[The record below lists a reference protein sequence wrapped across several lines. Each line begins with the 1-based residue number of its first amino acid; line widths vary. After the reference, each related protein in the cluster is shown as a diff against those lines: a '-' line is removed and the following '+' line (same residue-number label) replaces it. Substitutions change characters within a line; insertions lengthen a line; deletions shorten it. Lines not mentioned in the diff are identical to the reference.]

1 MLPNLR
7 NIHTDLRATLFP
19 EDVVCWRPVFLYYK
33 GHYFERKTDCQQS
46 TADANLL
53 VDTEMLRPLGERQ
66 RENIGTQS
74 VQELFFFVI
83 GAFVE
88 LFTVMIL
95 FKFFGCDAQQ
105 ERNCT

>member
-1 MLPNLR
+1 MRGDGGSSRQVGGVCAAQFPKPLPS
-7 NIHTDLRATLFP
+7 FWP
-19 EDVVCWRPVFLYYK
+19 KSPFLQ
-33 GHYFERKTDCQQS
+33 CI
-46 TADANLL
+46 
-53 VDTEMLRPLGERQ
+53 
-66 RENIGTQS
+66 NIGTQS

-95 FKFFGCDAQQ
+95 FKFFGCDVQQ